1 MRYQTAGVALA
12 VCMLAIGVVSM
23 PQGASAQCT
32 GFVSR
37 PIDLGV
43 SGGNIHSFTKH
54 HKFCFSGTLGSMVQ
68 DGNGKQFILSN
79 NHVLDDTNKAKHGD
93 LIVQPG
99 LADVQCVQT
108 PSDAVANSTRAVK
121 INFSGGTNTVDAAI
135 SEVLPSDVSSDIMNI
150 GPIAS
155 TTVAASPGLPVK
167 KH

>member
-68 DGNGKQFILSN
+68 DGTGKQFVLSN
-79 NHVLDDTNKAKHGD
+79 NHVLADTNKPKRVD

-99 LADVQCVQT
+99 LTDFQCWKT
-108 PSDAVANSTRAVK
+108 PSDAVATSSRPVK
-121 INFSGGTNTVDAAI
+121 INFCVGTI
-135 SEVLPSDVSSDIMNI
+135 
-150 GPIAS
+150 
-155 TTVAASPGLPVK
+155 
-167 KH
+167 